1 MDFLPVFLTLRA
13 RRCVVVGGGHVA
25 ERKLALLL
33 RAGARVEVIAP
44 QLSEELERL
53 AAAGDITI
61 SKREFEATD
70 VRGAALVIAA
80 TDDLVVNEKVA
91 TAAEQAGVLVN
102 VVDQPGVGNV
112 VMPSIVDRSP
122 VIIAIGTGGNA
133 PVLARML
140 RAKLESLI
148 PQAYGELASLLGA
161 LRERVR
167 AAVPD
172 GVARRRFWER
182 TLDGPAAELIF
193 AGRRAD
199 AVDCI
204 ERGLAQ
210 ADHERAPE
218 GEVYLIGTGPGDP
231 DLLTFRALRLMQ
243 NADVVVYDRLIG
255 DTIVDLCRRD
265 AERIFVGKSR
275 DRHALPQA
283 EINQLLIRLARA
295 GKRAARLKGGDPFV
309 FGRGGEEIEELAGAG
324 VAFQVVPGI
333 TAALGCAAYA
343 GIPLTH
349 RDLAHSC
356 VFVTGHHREDGGE
369 PDWAGLVRP
378 QQTLVFYM
386 GAASLSRICARLIA
400 AGMDSATPAAV
411 VERGTTL
418 AQRVVTATVATLP
431 EAVTAA
437 DCQPPLLIIVGA
449 VVGLRERLKW
459 FEQTVSLKSSDRT

>member
-333 TAALGCAAYA
+333 AAALGCAAYA

>member
-1 MDFLPVFLTLRA
+1 MDFLPIFLTLRA

-33 RAGARVEVIAP
+33 RAGAQVEVIAP
-44 QLSEELERL
+44 QPSEELERL
-53 AAAGDITI
+53 ATAGDITV
-61 SKREFEATD
+61 SKREFEAAD
-70 VRGAALVIAA
+70 VCGAALVIAA
-80 TDDLVVNEKVA
+80 TDDAVVNEKVA
-91 TAAEQAGVLVN
+91 AAAEQAGVLVN

-148 PQAYGELASLLGA
+148 PQAYGELASLLGS

-199 AVDCI
+199 AVESI

-210 ADHERAPE
+210 AGHERAPE

-283 EINQLLIRLARA
+283 EINHLLIRLARA

-459 FEQTVSLKSSDRT
+459 FEQAVSLKSSDRT

>member
-33 RAGARVEVIAP
+33 RAGAQVEVIAP

-53 AAAGDITI
+53 AAAGDITV
-61 SKREFEATD
+61 SKRAFEAAD
-70 VRGAALVIAA
+70 VRGAVLVIAA

-91 TAAEQAGVLVN
+91 AAAEQAGVLVN

-210 ADHERAPE
+210 ADHERAAE

-283 EINQLLIRLARA
+283 EINHLLIRLARA

-386 GAASLSRICARLIA
+386 GAANLARICARLIA

-431 EAVTAA
+431 AAATAA

-459 FEQTVSLKSSDRT
+459 FEQAVSLKSSDRT

>member
-1 MDFLPVFLTLRA
+1 MDFLPIFLTLRA
-13 RRCVVVGGGHVA
+13 RRCVVVGGGHIA
-25 ERKLALLL
+25 ERKLALLV
-33 RAGARVEVIAP
+33 RAGAQVEVIAP

-53 AAAGDITI
+53 ATAGDITV
-61 SKREFEATD
+61 SKREFEAAD
-70 VRGAALVIAA
+70 VCGAALVIAA
-80 TDDLVVNEKVA
+80 TDDAVVNEKVA
-91 TAAEQAGVLVN
+91 AAAEQAGVLVN

-133 PVLARML
+133 PVLARLL

-148 PQAYGELASLLGA
+148 PQAYGELASLLGS

-199 AVDCI
+199 AVESI

-210 ADHERAPE
+210 AGQERAPE

-283 EINQLLIRLARA
+283 EINHLLIRLARA

-418 AQRVVTATVATLP
+418 AQRVVTGTVATLP

-437 DCQPPLLIIVGA
+437 DCKPPLLIIVGA

-459 FEQTVSLKSSDRT
+459 FEQAVRLTPSDRT

>member
-1 MDFLPVFLTLRA
+1 MDFLPIFLSLRG
-13 RRCVVVGGGHVA
+13 RRCVLVGGGHVA

-33 RAGARVEVIAP
+33 RAGASVEVVAP
-44 QLSEELERL
+44 HLSEELLSL
-53 AAAGDITI
+53 AAAGQITT
-61 SKREFEATD
+61 RQRHFVDGD
-70 VRGAALVIAA
+70 VQGAAFVIAA
-80 TDDLVVNEKVA
+80 TDAVGVNEQVA
-91 TAAEQAGVLVN
+91 AAAERAGVLVN

-122 VIIAIGTGGNA
+122 VVIAIGTGGNA

-148 PQAYGELASLLGA
+148 PQAYGDLASLLGS

-182 TLDGPAAELIF
+182 TLDGPAAEMMF
-193 AGRRAD
+193 AGRRAE
-199 AVDCI
+199 ALASI
-204 ERGLAQ
+204 ERGLASVDQ
-210 ADHERAPE
+210 ERPPE

-265 AERIFVGKSR
+265 AERIYVGKSR
-275 DRHALPQA
+275 DRHAMPQH
-283 EINQLLIRLARA
+283 EINQLLVRLARA

-309 FGRGGEEIEELAGAG
+309 FGRGGEEIEELAAAG
-324 VAFQVVPGI
+324 IAFQVVPGI

-356 VFVTGHHREDGGE
+356 TFVTGHHREDGGE
-369 PDWAGLVRP
+369 PDWASLVRP
-378 QQTLVFYM
+378 HQTLVFYM
-386 GAASLSRICARLIA
+386 GAASLDKICERLVS
-400 AGMDSATPAAV
+400 AGMDSAMPAAV

-418 AQRVVTATVATLP
+418 EQRVVTGTVSNLAGR
-431 EAVTAA
+431 AA
-437 DCQPPLLIIVGA
+437 AAGCQSPLLIVIGE
-449 VVGLRERLKW
+449 VVGLRERLQW
-459 FEQTVSLKSSDRT
+459 FEQAVTLRP

>member
-1 MDFLPVFLTLRA
+1 MDFLPIFLTLRA

-33 RAGARVEVIAP
+33 RAGAQVEVIAP
-44 QLSEELERL
+44 QPSEELERL
-53 AAAGDITI
+53 ATAGDITV
-61 SKREFEATD
+61 SKREFEAAD
-70 VRGAALVIAA
+70 VCGAALVIAA
-80 TDDLVVNEKVA
+80 TDDAVVNEKVA
-91 TAAEQAGVLVN
+91 AAAEQAGVLVN

-148 PQAYGELASLLGA
+148 PQAYGELASLLGS

-182 TLDGPAAELIF
+182 TLDGPAAELMF

-199 AVDCI
+199 AVESI

-210 ADHERAPE
+210 ADHERALQ

-243 NADVVVYDRLIG
+243 NADVVVYDRLVG

-283 EINQLLIRLARA
+283 EINHLLIRLARA

-400 AGMDSATPAAV
+400 AGMDSTTPAAV

-418 AQRVVTATVATLP
+418 AQRVVTGTVATLP
-431 EAVTAA
+431 EAVTTA
-437 DCQPPLLIIVGA
+437 DCKPPLLIIVGA

-459 FEQTVSLKSSDRT
+459 FEQTVRLTPSDRT

>member
-33 RAGARVEVIAP
+33 RAGAQVEVIAP

-53 AAAGDITI
+53 ATAGDITV

-70 VRGAALVIAA
+70 VRGAVLVIAA

-91 TAAEQAGVLVN
+91 AAAEQAGVLVN

-199 AVDCI
+199 AVECI

-210 ADHERAPE
+210 ADHERAAE

-283 EINQLLIRLARA
+283 EINHLLIRLARA

-459 FEQTVSLKSSDRT
+459 FEQAVSLKSSDRT

>member
-1 MDFLPVFLTLRA
+1 MDFLPIFLSLRG

-33 RAGARVEVIAP
+33 RAGATVEVVAP
-44 QLSEELERL
+44 HLSEELQSL
-53 AAAGDITI
+53 AAAGQITT
-61 SKREFEATD
+61 RQRHFVDGD
-70 VRGAALVIAA
+70 VQGAAFVIAA
-80 TDDLVVNEKVA
+80 TDAVGVNEQVA
-91 TAAEQAGVLVN
+91 AAAERAGVLVN

-122 VIIAIGTGGNA
+122 VVIAIGTGGNA

-148 PQAYGELASLLGA
+148 PQAYGDLASLLGS

-182 TLDGPAAELIF
+182 TLDGPAAEMMF
-193 AGRRAD
+193 AGRRAE
-199 AVDCI
+199 ALASI
-204 ERGLAQ
+204 ECGLANLDQ
-210 ADHERAPE
+210 ERPLQ

-255 DTIVDLCRRD
+255 DTMVDLCRRD
-265 AERIFVGKSR
+265 AERIYVGKSR
-275 DRHALPQA
+275 DRHAMPQH
-283 EINQLLIRLARA
+283 EINQLLVRLARA

-309 FGRGGEEIEELAGAG
+309 FGRGGEEIEELAAAG
-324 VAFQVVPGI
+324 IAFQVVPGI

-356 VFVTGHHREDGGE
+356 TFVTGHHREDGGE
-369 PDWAGLVRP
+369 PDWAGLARP
-378 QQTLVFYM
+378 HQTLVFYM
-386 GAASLSRICARLIA
+386 GAASLDKICERLVS
-400 AGMDSATPAAV
+400 AGMDSAMPAAV

-418 AQRVVTATVATLP
+418 EQRVVTGTVSNLA
-431 EAVTAA
+431 ERAA
-437 DCQPPLLIIVGA
+437 AAGCQSPLLIIIGE
-449 VVGLRERLKW
+449 VVGLRERLQW
-459 FEQTVSLKSSDRT
+459 FEQAVTLRP

>member
-33 RAGARVEVIAP
+33 RAGAQVEVIAP

-53 AAAGDITI
+53 ATAGDITV

-70 VRGAALVIAA
+70 VRGAVLVIAA

-91 TAAEQAGVLVN
+91 AAAEQAGVLVN

-199 AVDCI
+199 AVECI

-210 ADHERAPE
+210 ADHERAAE

-283 EINQLLIRLARA
+283 EINHLLIRLARA

-369 PDWAGLVRP
+369 PDWPGLVRP

-459 FEQTVSLKSSDRT
+459 FEQAVSLKSSDRT